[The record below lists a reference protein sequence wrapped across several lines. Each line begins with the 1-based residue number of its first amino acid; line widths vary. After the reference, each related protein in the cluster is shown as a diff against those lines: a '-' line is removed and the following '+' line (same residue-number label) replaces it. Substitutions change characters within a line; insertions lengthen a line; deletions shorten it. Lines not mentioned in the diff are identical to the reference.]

1 MKKSE
6 LIDKLFNEFDKDKKV
21 IKKNLLEVM
30 NTVILEAKDK
40 EMSISMVINVSRK
53 DEK

>member
-6 LIDKLFNEFDKDKKV
+6 LIDKLFNEFDKDKNV
-21 IKKNLLEVM
+21 IKRNLVKVM
-30 NTVILEAKDK
+30 NTVILEVKDK
-40 EMSISMVINVSRK
+40 EMSVTMTINVSRK

>member
-1 MKKSE
+1 MKKTE
-6 LIDKLFNEFDKDKKV
+6 LIDKLFNEFDKDKKI
-21 IKKNLLEVM
+21 IKKNLLQVM

-40 EMSISMVINVSRK
+40 EMSVTMTIHVSRK

>member
-6 LIDKLFNEFDKDKKV
+6 LIDKLFNEFDKDKEI
-21 IKKNLLEVM
+21 IKRNLLEVM

-40 EMSISMVINVSRK
+40 EMYISMTINVSRK